1 MTVYFD
7 TVAFRHI
14 GKSFEDVKLP
24 DEIRNRILIS
34 PLTVFEVFSQLTIG
48 DKVLRQV
55 HAILNWCN
63 PQHTGLLMWPDDVL
77 SGVWFGKA
85 PPDDGFTE
93 RMQKAFNTCL
103 NAESVK
109 ELAVES
115 GHLKDEIDNMKTKT
129 ANDFGQLLRSARKE
143 GFAWGTFSEMWFQ
156 GIANRV
162 KGDPNSRSVS
172 EVASLFNAHHE
183 FERRKLRDALPDVN
197 YDPIAHRNDLFDA
210 EQLVYLSN
218 PYLYFLT
225 SDKGLADYVKNS
237 SQANRV
243 INVQAAELD
252 SAEKVETLLKKMIRI
267 P

>member
-1 MTVYFD
+1 MMVYFD

-14 GKSFEDVKLP
+14 GKSFEEVQLP
-24 DEIRNRILIS
+24 DKIRDRILIS

-48 DKVLRQV
+48 EKVLRQV
-55 HAILNWCN
+55 HAVLNWSN
-63 PQHTGLLMWPDDVL
+63 PKHTGLLMWPDDVL

-103 NAESVK
+103 ATDSVE
-109 ELAVES
+109 ELAEES
-115 GHLKDEIDNMKTKT
+115 GNLKTELDKVKMKT
-129 ANDFGQLLRSARKE
+129 ANDFGQLLQSGRKE
-143 GFAWGTFSEMWFQ
+143 GFKWDSFSETWFQ

-162 KGDPNSRSVS
+162 NGDPKSRSVS
-172 EVASLFNAHHE
+172 EVVTIFNAYHE
-183 FERRKLRDALPDVN
+183 FERRKLRDALPDAN

-218 PYLYFLT
+218 PYLHFLT
-225 SDKGLADYVKNS
+225 CDKGLTDFVKNS

-243 INVQAAELD
+243 VNVQAADLD
-252 SAEKVETLLKKMIRI
+252 SAEKVETLLGKVVQIT
-267 P
+267 